1 MSVETTVYYIVF
13 VMVCGS
19 ALNAEWVIE
28 VPSLSAKVFRV
39 FNCVLPSFADLPLNS
54 QDVTNSFG

>member
-39 FNCVLPSFADLPLNS
+39 FNCVLPSLIYH
-54 QDVTNSFG
+54 